1 MLKYEMKINRMKFP
15 KVKLHNQ
22 ILIGLVLGLVCGL
35 LFGENIVWVKPVGT
49 AFIRLITMVVVPLVF
64 ASLLVGTASLGD
76 IKKLG
81 RIGGKTLLFFAVTT
95 VIAAI
100 IGLVLV
106 NIVEPGSNIPPETRT
121 LLMESFKYQAEM
133 KVENVQQAPSI
144 LQIFLNIIPSNPFA
158 SFSETNILQIIFFAI
173 FFGITLT
180 LIPNEKADVILKFFE
195 GLNDVMIKMVLIIMK
210 AAPIGVFALIASIIG
225 EFGQGIIMS
234 LFSFLLVVIA
244 GCLIHLFTVYPLSL
258 RYLSKYSIRKFFKGI
273 RPAQYIA
280 FSSTSSSATLP
291 INMQVCEKDL
301 NIPPQI
307 CSFVLPLGATINM
320 NGSSLYQA
328 VSAVFITTVL
338 GIDLSVTQQIYIV
351 FIATLSAV
359 GTAGVPAASIVMLAM
374 VLSAMNIPL
383 DMIALVL
390 GVDRIVD
397 MFRTTVNITGDACC
411 AVYIASSE
419 GELRK
424 EGNRE

>member
-1 MLKYEMKINRMKFP
+1 MKFP
-15 KVKLHNQ
+15 RIKLHNQ
-22 ILIGLVLGLVCGL
+22 ILIGLILGLICGL
-35 LFGENIVWVKPVGT
+35 IFGKNIVWVKPLGT

-76 IKKLG
+76 VRKLG

-95 VIAAI
+95 IIAAS

-106 NIVEPGSNIPPETRT
+106 NIVEPGSNISPETKT
-121 LLMESFKYQAEM
+121 ILLESFKEQAAM
-133 KVENVQQAPSI
+133 KAEHVKEAPSI
-144 LQIFLNIIPSNPFA
+144 LEILLNIIPSNPFA

-180 LIPNEKADVILKFFE
+180 LIPSERSGVMLKFFE
-195 GLNDVMIKMVLIIMK
+195 GLNDAMIKMVLIIMK
-210 AAPIGVFALIASIIG
+210 TAPIGVFALIAALIG
-225 EFGQGIIMS
+225 EFGKGIILS
-234 LFSFLLVVIA
+234 LFSFLMVVIV
-244 GCLIHLFTVYPLSL
+244 GCFIHLLTVYPLSL
-258 RYLSKYSIRKFFKGI
+258 KLLTSFSISKFFSGI
-273 RPAQYIA
+273 KPAQYIA
-280 FSSTSSSATLP
+280 FSSSSSSATLP
-291 INMQVCEKDL
+291 VNMQVCENDL
-301 NIPPQI
+301 GISPQI

-320 NGSSLYQA
+320 NGSALYQG
-328 VSAVFITTVL
+328 VSAVFIATVL
-338 GIDLSVTQQIYIV
+338 GIDLSITQQISIV

-359 GTAGVPAASIVMLAM
+359 GTAGVPAASVIMLAM
-374 VLSAMNIPL
+374 VLSAINIPL

-419 GELRK
+419 GELK
-424 EGNRE
+424 ETKNNT

>member
-1 MLKYEMKINRMKFP
+1 MKFP
-15 KVKLHNQ
+15 RIKLHNQ
-22 ILIGLVLGLVCGL
+22 ILIGLILGLICGL
-35 LFGENIVWVKPVGT
+35 IFGKNIVWVKPLGT

-76 IKKLG
+76 VKKLG

-95 VIAAI
+95 IIAAS

-106 NIVEPGSNIPPETRT
+106 NVVEPGSNISPETKA
-121 LLMESFKYQAEM
+121 LLMESFKDQAAVKAEHIQ
-133 KVENVQQAPSI
+133 KAPSV
-144 LQIFLNIIPSNPFA
+144 LEIFLNIIPSNPFA

-180 LIPNEKADVILKFFE
+180 LIPNDKAGVILKFFE

-210 AAPIGVFALIASIIG
+210 TAPIGVFALIASLIG
-225 EFGQGIIMS
+225 EFGKGIILS
-234 LFSFLLVVIA
+234 LFSFLMVVIV
-244 GCLIHLFTVYPLSL
+244 GCIIHLLTVYPLSL
-258 RYLSKYSIRKFFKGI
+258 KILTSFSISKFFSGI

-280 FSSTSSSATLP
+280 FSSSSSSATLP
-291 INMQVCEKDL
+291 VNMQVCENDL
-301 NIPPQI
+301 GISPQI
-307 CSFVLPLGATINM
+307 CSFVLPLGATVNM
-320 NGSSLYQA
+320 NGSALYQG
-328 VSAVFITTVL
+328 VSAVFIATVL
-338 GIDLSVTQQIYIV
+338 GIDLSITQQISIV

-359 GTAGVPAASIVMLAM
+359 GTAGVPAASIIMLAV
-374 VLSAMNIPL
+374 VLSAVNIPL

-419 GELRK
+419 GELREVK
-424 EGNRE
+424 NNNQ